1 MPRVN
6 WILFTMF
13 ASRLLEILNRKW
25 FNVQKT
31 TTRGVQ
37 SARDVILSG
46 GIVIISG
53 IFIVWLS
60 VFLYTAFYYAYMPS
74 MSYVR
79 PVNLQFKSCNEQ
91 KGICSFPSAHVQLT
105 NKQQL
110 LMVGQ
115 PYKVNLHLEMPESPA
130 NKELGMFMVCAQLH
144 SRERFLVK
152 HACRSAMLHYRSTLL
167 HALTTFTFSPMMLFG
182 ATEEKQNVVLEL
194 FGNFEEDQSHPVT
207 IIYIE
212 IQSRHIEFYSATIMI
227 NAHLS
232 GLRYLMFHWPILSAI
247 VGIGTNLFFMAL
259 MCTLSYLHFTVYKDT
274 GDDSFSYEERKTE
287 EKEEHIKDL
296 STMKEKEEHKK
307 DLNIK
312 KEKEKLKKDS
322 STEEEKEHKTVHD
335 QPSDSSS
342 TEDVFPLSDYVKF
355 EEANFS

>member
-1 MPRVN
+1 M
-6 WILFTMF
+6 LT
-13 ASRLLEILNRKW
+13 SRLLEQVNKKW
-25 FNVQKT
+25 FSVQKK

-46 GIVIISG
+46 GIIIISG
-53 IFIVWLS
+53 VLIVWLS

-74 MSYVR
+74 MSYIR
-79 PVNLQFKSCNEQ
+79 PVHLQFKSCNEQ
-91 KGICSFPSAHVQLT
+91 KGICSFPSAYVQLT

-144 SRERFLVK
+144 SRDGFLVE
-152 HACRSAMLHYRSTLL
+152 HACRSAMMHYRSTLL
-167 HALTTFTFSPMMLFG
+167 HALTTFTFSPMMIFG
-182 ATEEKQNVVLEL
+182 TTEEKQNVVLEL

-207 IIYIE
+207 VIYIE
-212 IQSRHIEFYSATIMI
+212 IQSRHIEFYSATVMI

-247 VGIGTNLFFMAL
+247 VGIGTNLFFIAL
-259 MCTLSYLHFTVYKDT
+259 VCTLSYLHFTTYEDT
-274 GDDSFSYEERKTE
+274 GDDSFIYEEEKKTE
-287 EKEEHIKDL
+287 EKDEHEKN
-296 STMKEKEEHKK
+296 STTDEGKERK
-307 DLNIK
+307 N
-312 KEKEKLKKDS
+312 S
-322 STEEEKEHKTVHD
+322 QD

-342 TEDVFPLSDYVKF
+342 EENFALPDFLETEGESQSSHIELLK
-355 EEANFS
+355 

>member
-1 MPRVN
+1 MLISRVLKQVN
-6 WILFTMF
+6 QKL
-13 ASRLLEILNRKW
+13 
-25 FNVQKT
+25 FNVQKK

-46 GIVIISG
+46 GIIIISG
-53 IFIVWLS
+53 VLIVWLS

-74 MSYVR
+74 MTYIR
-79 PVNLQFKSCNEQ
+79 PVHLQFKSCDEQ

-130 NKELGMFMVCAQLH
+130 NKELGMFMVCAQLRSRDGVLVEH
-144 SRERFLVK
+144 S
-152 HACRSAMLHYRSTLL
+152 CRSAMLHYRSTLL
-167 HALTTFTFSPMMLFG
+167 HALTTLTFSPMMIFG
-182 ATEEKQNVVLEL
+182 TTEEKQNVILEL

-232 GLRYLMFHWPILSAI
+232 GLRYLMYHWPILSAV
-247 VGIGTNLFFMAL
+247 VGIGTNLFFIAL
-259 MCTLSYLHFTVYKDT
+259 VCTLSYLHFTTYEDV
-274 GDDSFSYEERKTE
+274 GDDDFNYEESKKMEKT
-287 EKEEHIKDL
+287 D
-296 STMKEKEEHKK
+296 EHKEI
-307 DLNIK
+307 L
-312 KEKEKLKKDS
+312 
-322 STEEEKEHKTVHD
+322 STEEEEGQKATHD
-335 QPSDSSS
+335 QSSESTSSDDTFTLPDFIESEKTSHS
-342 TEDVFPLSDYVKF
+342 HIEFIK
-355 EEANFS
+355 